1 MLRDRDDISVIG
13 EESNLSETIQKTA
26 ELLPDAVII
35 DLHMTDGADRGWSLT
50 GPTVV
55 AISFANDEIAKAQA
69 ERLGAAKF
77 IDKMDLAEEL
87 IPALLQF
94 ASSNKPS

>member
-35 DLHMTDGADRGWSLT
+35 DLHMTDGADRVFSLA

-55 AISFANDEIAKAQA
+55 AISFANHEIAKAQA
-69 ERLGAAKF
+69 EDSEPRSL
-77 IDKMDLAEEL
+77 
-87 IPALLQF
+87 
-94 ASSNKPS
+94 